1 MTLFPSFPGLFPED
15 CVNFFLGHKGGPD
28 MPQTRRKPEPAPPLQ
43 TPETD
48 AALSHTDKVIRDAH
62 VPELG
67 RRIRGKQASWVVHLS
82 TGGKRRKVT
91 LGDCR
96 VIPLDQARALARDL
110 LATPEAEDRPDPT
123 TPLARFAEIFL
134 AECAAQW
141 KPATLKANQNAV
153 RVHIVP
159 GLGTRPIGALTRQDV
174 IGWMAASPLSEG
186 GRNRALSVLSA
197 LCAHAEIRGCRPPES
212 NPCKSMRRHKSSFQA
227 LYLDAAGYAALGD
240 ALRRLGETHP
250 REVAALRFIA
260 LTGCRRGE
268 ALSLEWPMIE
278 GNCAALPDSKSGA
291 RSIWLGKPALR
302 LLATCPRVG
311 RYVFGTGDDPLPS
324 QRVALVWETIR
335 RDIGKPA
342 LRIHDLRHSFASV
355 GVRLGHDLVV
365 IGGLLGHADTA
376 TTAGYAHLDQAETQE
391 ASQRVGTH
399 LQKVMSP
406 APRKRL
412 APRKPTVAR
421 DIFHAFVL
429 SRDSLETFCEAHG
442 LTPATFR
449 RGLIKWREVQRAP
462 GARRAAQ

>member
-1 MTLFPSFPGLFPED
+1 
-15 CVNFFLGHKGGPD
+15 
-28 MPQTRRKPEPAPPLQ
+28 MPRAMPRLAE
-43 TPETD
+43 
-48 AALSHTDKVIRDAH
+48 ALD
-62 VPELG
+62 
-67 RRIRGKQASWVVHLS
+67 
-82 TGGKRRKVT
+82 
-91 LGDCR
+91 
-96 VIPLDQARALARDL
+96 ALA
-110 LATPEAEDRPDPT
+110 PT
-123 TPLARFAEIFL
+123 APR
-134 AECAAQW
+134 AA
-141 KPATLKANQNAV
+141 
-153 RVHIVP
+153 
-159 GLGTRPIGALTRQDV
+159 D
-174 IGWMAASPLSEG
+174 
-186 GRNRALSVLSA
+186 
-197 LCAHAEIRGCRPPES
+197 
-212 NPCKSMRRHKSSFQA
+212 
-227 LYLDAAGYAALGD
+227 
-240 ALRRLGETHP
+240 
-250 REVAALRFIA
+250 ALRFIA

-268 ALSLEWPMIE
+268 ALALEWAMI
-278 GNCAALPDSKSGA
+278 D
-291 RSIWLGKPALR
+291 
-302 LLATCPRVG
+302 
-311 RYVFGTGDDPLPS
+311 
-324 QRVALVWETIR
+324 
-335 RDIGKPA
+335 